1 MNDQSIPVDAA
12 FDDMRQEELDKYAQ
26 AFEKWADRIEKHDVM
41 NRFEASRGWHGAI
54 DYLTPIH
61 SLEVGKL
68 ESDVAELQRE
78 NKRLWNL
85 LQCGQA

>member
-1 MNDQSIPVDAA
+1 MNNMTDAR
-12 FDDMRQEELDKYAQ
+12 FDDLRQEELDKAQ
-26 AFEKWADRIEKHDVM
+26 IAFEKWADRIEKHDVM

-61 SLEVGKL
+61 NA
-68 ESDVAELQRE
+68 DVAQYLADIDALRRE
-78 NKRLWNL
+78 NQRLWTL